1 MNLHDIKTGQPILGL
16 RPTSISTVVVVVPI
30 TDEAI
35 QVIDGTPDG
44 AAKDCP
50 TKSR

>member
-1 MNLHDIKTGQPILGL
+1 MNFHEIKTGQPVLGL
-16 RPTSISTVVVVVPI
+16 GPTSTSSVVVVVPI

-44 AAKDCP
+44 AVKDCP
-50 TKSR
+50 PKSR